1 MGLVA
6 TITEDGRDFWIGQ
19 RFLSESV
26 RNSLRDSDIVITP
39 LLNFRDG
46 IEVSFHQGTVSFL
59 DYLRIGL
66 QENHYKVAICAPDNE
81 YYEIALHSRAH
92 RLSNVVVTYIA
103 APLVVSLMANYIYDE
118 LKAKPNDT
126 ISTSITIEQA
136 NCKTSKIEFDGN
148 VKDFQLMIDEV
159 KRLSEPCEEG
169 QKQPDSLLQNQ
180 GKKELENDNS
190 DQSNDNPK
198 AKLV

>member
-6 TITEDGRDFWIGQ
+6 SITEDGRDFWIGQ
-19 RFLSESV
+19 NFLSESV
-26 RNSLRDSDIVITP
+26 RNSLRDSDVVITP

-46 IEVSFHQGTVSFL
+46 IAVSFHQGTVSFL
-59 DYLRIGL
+59 DYLSIGL
-66 QENHYKVAICAPDNE
+66 QENHYKVEICAPDNE

-92 RLSNVVVTYIA
+92 RLSNIVVTNIA
-103 APLVVSLMANYIYDE
+103 APLAVSLMASYIYDE

-136 NCKTSKIEFDGN
+136 DCKTSKIEFDGN
-148 VKDFQLMIDEV
+148 VKDFPLVIDEV

-169 QKQPDSLLQNQ
+169 SERPESLIQDQ
-180 GKKELENDNS
+180 RKEELKNDNN
-190 DQSNDNPK
+190 DQSNDGPRT
-198 AKLV
+198 KLV